1 MRETNA
7 CFVQLKLGSF
17 PSSLLFELNKP
28 CVISSLRLFK
38 FNKTM
43 KPMKWNVGRSERSER
58 TRASFHYACFVH
70 SSLSFSLHYLSLLFI
85 QLNLQDLWR
94 AFRSI
99 SFFLF
104 TFLQINEVHAW
115 KRWKKRT
122 KGTHGSFTSFLCHFF
137 SFCFFHTVHA
147 SFSSL
152 RSFIHYNRV
161 EAKKEKWKEKDM
173 KWIPCL

>member
-1 MRETNA
+1 MKRVPFLINFKRTNTKKNDA
-7 CFVQLKLGSF
+7 WFGAFEIKQNKEGTKWVCCFK
-17 PSSLLFELNKP
+17 LNKAR
-28 CVISSLRLFK
+28 ILFPLPL
-38 FNKTM
+38 FNLNKT
-43 KPMKWNVGRSERSER
+43 
-58 TRASFHYACFVH
+58 H
-70 SSLSFSLHYLSLLFI
+70 
-85 QLNLQDLWR
+85 R

>member
-58 TRASFHYACFVH
+58 TRGSLFRSFFTFILSSLFIITFHSIKLTGFVTCLPFHFVLSFYLFTNKRSACVKKVKEKNERHARFIHFISLSFLFLLLLSHGSCFLLFSSFVH
-70 SSLSFSLHYLSLLFI
+70 SL
-85 QLNLQDLWR
+85 
-94 AFRSI
+94 
-99 SFFLF
+99 
-104 TFLQINEVHAW
+104 
-115 KRWKKRT
+115 
-122 KGTHGSFTSFLCHFF
+122 
-137 SFCFFHTVHA
+137 
-147 SFSSL
+147 
-152 RSFIHYNRV
+152 
-161 EAKKEKWKEKDM
+161 
-173 KWIPCL
+173 